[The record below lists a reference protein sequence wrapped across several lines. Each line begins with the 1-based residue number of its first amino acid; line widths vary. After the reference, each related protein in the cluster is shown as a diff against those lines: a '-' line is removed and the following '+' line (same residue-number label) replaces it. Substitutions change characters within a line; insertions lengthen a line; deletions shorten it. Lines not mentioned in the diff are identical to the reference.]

1 MFLSPKIA
9 QPKNP
14 KETPMRYKTIIHEL
28 LQQRPQMHEQLR
40 KERKLLTTMEIYAK
54 ELKTSHEGWKELLS
68 QMRPGSDPSQVSS
81 EALEIALKEME
92 DRLPSES
99 PQNESEALFLDA
111 AMLFLRPRTPRA

>member
-1 MFLSPKIA
+1 MPLSPKIT

-14 KETPMRYKTIIHEL
+14 KETTMQYKTIIHEL
-28 LQQRPQMHEQLR
+28 LLQRPQMHEQLR
-40 KERKLLTTMEIYAK
+40 KERKLLTKLEIYAK

-81 EALEIALKEME
+81 EALEMAVKEME

-99 PQNESEALFLDA
+99 PQSESEALFLDA
-111 AMLFLRPRTPRA
+111 AMLFLRHRTPRA